1 MYYFAVFFIIA
12 CPNINRGELKLV
24 IVLEENIDHDVIKL
38 NKEDYTIIVLNK
50 ELPEEIKTQLY
61 ARYRYT

>member
-1 MYYFAVFFIIA
+1 MYCLRAFFIIA
-12 CPNINRGELKLV
+12 FPNINRGELKLV

-50 ELPEEIKTQLY
+50 DLPEEIKRQLY
-61 ARYRYT
+61 VRYRYT